1 MKFSQKQSLTWTNW
15 VHDVITEVNGKDTE
29 AKTFRDSRS
38 HKRGE
43 MDRRPKDYGKVELA
57 AGKAMSTLIKL
68 PMLRTWPLKV
78 EAIYAGAGA
87 DVRSKPLEI
96 KCEPKDGNANLQ
108 VVLHTNRGSVEFR
121 LFPEKALSTCLNF
134 VRLIDSDYYN
144 GLIFHRIIANFMIQG
159 GCPNGNGRGGPGY
172 AIRDEINDLKHHA
185 GRLAMANSGAN
196 SAGSQFYVLV
206 ATPNYDVKKYTV
218 FGEVTQGLEIV
229 YLHSKVKTD
238 KGDRPLETQRIRHME
253 LRP

>member
-1 MKFSQKQSLTWTNW
+1 MTSPPIREGPHEK
-15 VHDVITEVNGKDTE
+15 GYM
-29 AKTFRDSRS
+29 AA
-38 HKRGE
+38 
-43 MDRRPKDYGKVELA
+43 LA
-57 AGKAMSTLIKL
+57 AHVKLYGSVDATTLHLVAFPPGMTKG
-68 PMLRTWPLKV
+68 W
-78 EAIYAGAGA
+78 
-87 DVRSKPLEI
+87 KPHDPTRVMQELCEQI